1 LLGNSAA
8 FTTPTLNTTTTY
20 YVQSSTPQGG
30 SQTFNYTG
38 AVQSFTAPVSGT
50 YTLEVWGAKGG
61 GGSNCYGVGGKGGY
75 SKGNVVLNAGQ
86 TIYVAVG
93 QQGFQSASL
102 TSFNGGGSGNPNGG
116 DNGYTGGGATHIANA
131 SGALSSLSGNQNSV
145 LIVAGGG
152 GAAAGGT
159 CVCQYQGDGG
169 AGGGTTGV
177 SGVCS
182 ANDCGYRPAGTGGSQ
197 LAGGTGQTEA
207 IAASFGQGASA
218 SLLTNDC
225 IQGGGGGGG
234 WYGGGAGGQAGG
246 GGGGGS
252 GYLNPTLTATQI
264 LDGNSVMPDTLGN
277 NMTGNNGNGV
287 AKITWQGTGCTS
299 AVVPVVVTVGQAP
312 TVSGGNNQAVC
323 AGNSV
328 TLSGTGAATYT
339 WNNNIQNGVAFT
351 PIITQTYAV
360 IGTAANGCTDTA
372 TVTVTVNAA
381 PDVNAGQDQSVCE
394 GTSVTLNGAG
404 ATSYTWNNNVQ
415 NGVPFTP
422 TVTQTYTLTGTNA
435 VGCSATDQVTVT
447 VNQAPTVSLGQDTV
461 VCENNFPYQITATG
475 TPGATYS
482 WDNGSTGNPISVATA
497 GLYTVTVT
505 DNNGCTSTDDII
517 IESDPC
523 AGIIEQGMSI
533 ILYPNPFNENVQIT
547 STESID
553 AQLEVYGSDG
563 RIVYSTR
570 MNGQHATL
578 SLANLAR
585 GNYMVK
591 IVNNGTT
598 HVTKLVKQ

>member
-1 LLGNSAA
+1 
-8 FTTPTLNTTTTY
+8 
-20 YVQSSTPQGG
+20 
-30 SQTFNYTG
+30 
-38 AVQSFTAPVSGT
+38 
-50 YTLEVWGAKGG
+50 
-61 GGSNCYGVGGKGGY
+61 
-75 SKGNVVLNAGQ
+75 
-86 TIYVAVG
+86 
-93 QQGFQSASL
+93 
-102 TSFNGGGSGNPNGG
+102 
-116 DNGYTGGGATHIANA
+116 
-131 SGALSSLSGNQNSV
+131 
-145 LIVAGGG
+145 
-152 GAAAGGT
+152 
-159 CVCQYQGDGG
+159 
-169 AGGGTTGV
+169 
-177 SGVCS
+177 
-182 ANDCGYRPAGTGGSQ
+182 
-197 LAGGTGQTEA
+197 
-207 IAASFGQGASA
+207 
-218 SLLTNDC
+218 LLTNDC

-339 WNNNIQNGVAFT
+339 WNNNIQDGVAFT
-351 PIITQTYAV
+351 PITTQTYAV

-372 TVTVTVNAA
+372 TVTVSVNAA

-394 GTSVTLNGAG
+394 GSSVTLTGAG
-404 ATSYTWNNNVQ
+404 ATNFAWNNNVQ

-447 VNQAPTVSLGQDTV
+447 VNQAPTVSLGPDTV

-497 GLYTVTVT
+497 GLYTVTIT

-563 RIVYSTR
+563 RIVYAMR